1 MKKRI
6 VSAFVILVLLLTVLP
21 MTVFASGGLDNFVR
35 VHTYKTGQ
43 FTDISS
49 SKWYTSYVQASYE
62 YGLVNGRTAGT
73 FAPDANLTLGEAVK
87 LAACLHSIYA
97 GDAQD
102 FSGGAPWYRPYADYA
117 FKNGII
123 PSDFGDYNASAT
135 RAEFAEILSQAL
147 PEDALSVKNSV
158 DDDAIPDVLMT
169 DDSSTA
175 IYALYRAG
183 VLTGGDAAGNFFP
196 DNNIKRAEVA
206 AVVTRMANVSYR
218 QTVTLRLRLTAAQ
231 LYNKCAPAVFYIL
244 IYDIKG
250 TPIKSGSG
258 FFIDGRGLAVTN
270 YHVISGAAKAVVTTY
285 DGKQYDVGGIYDFD
299 KDKDLALLQV
309 NGGNFASLEMGDSD
323 TVVTGQKAY
332 AIGSPL
338 GYKNTIS
345 DGIISAALRVVDGQI
360 YMQTTAAVSSGSS
373 GGALF
378 DETGKVI
385 GVTTATAVG
394 AQNINLAKPI
404 NLIKDFDRTNL
415 MTLQSILP
423 DTKYY
428 DNAFPAPD
436 FGAYADTPLY
446 QTGAPDDAQ
455 TYYYKV
461 SDLRMALDDALD
473 GYAALLVQ
481 NCFSFYGYAIEDGRI
496 VSYYLNSN
504 YGLMVTFGEKV
515 VNGTD
520 CIRIQIMNM
529 G

>member
-6 VSAFVILVLLLTVLP
+6 ASALVMLILLLTVLP

-49 SKWYTSYVQASYE
+49 SKWYASYVQASYE
-62 YGLVNGRTAGT
+62 YGLVNGRTANT
-73 FAPDANLTLGEAVK
+73 FAPDAKLTLGEAVK
-87 LAACLHSIYA
+87 LAACLHSIYE

-102 FSGGAPWYRPYADYA
+102 FSGGAPWYRPYTDYA
-117 FKNGII
+117 LKNGII
-123 PSDFGDYNASAT
+123 TSDCDYNVPAT
-135 RAEFAEILSQAL
+135 RAEFAVILSKAL

-158 DDDAIPDVLMT
+158 DNDAIPDVPMT
-169 DDSSTA
+169 NGSSA
-175 IYALYRAG
+175 AVYALYRAG

-196 DNNIKRAEVA
+196 DNDIKRSEVSA
-206 AVVTRMANVSYR
+206 IVTRMANVSYR
-218 QTVTLRLRLTAAQ
+218 QTVTLRCKLTAAQ
-231 LYNKCAPAVFYIL
+231 VYNKCAPAVFYIL

-258 FFIDGRGLAVTN
+258 FFIDRSGLAVTN

-285 DGKQYDVGGIYDFD
+285 DGKQYDVGGVYDFD

-360 YMQTTAAVSSGSS
+360 YMQTTASISSGSS

-378 DETGKVI
+378 DEAGKVI

-404 NLIKDFDRTNL
+404 NLIRDFSRTNL

-423 DTKYY
+423 NTKYY
-428 DNAFPAPD
+428 GSCFPAPD
-436 FGAYADTPLY
+436 FGAYANTPLF

-461 SDLRMALDDALD
+461 SDLPMTLEVALD
-473 GYAALLVQ
+473 GYAALLEQ
-481 NCFSFYGYAIEDGRI
+481 NCFTFYGYAIEDGRI
-496 VSYYLNSN
+496 ISYYLNN
-504 YGLMVTFGEKV
+504 AYGLMLTFGEKE

-529 G
+529 R